1 MLRAV
6 YTCILIL
13 IERTC
18 KEMLRGVYTCILIFI
33 ECTCKRCCVVFI
45 HVFFI
50 ECTGKGCCVENVV
63 FVLFNGPISI
73 EALVETWH
81 AYWTDMK
88 NMFYKK
94 QRFVLLI
101 GPVYHRCARNRHAK
115 SDRPQKEGAWLNQTY
130 WPITY
135 NKIWYIKKNTLL
147 QKTCDMCSLARH
159 QKPKNVCNRNS
170 FGQIQIVLKS
180 CDSQELEIIGTRVP
194 SFRNLVRK
202 RSNQCFPIL
211 EAHVPSSRN

>member
-18 KEMLRGVYTCILIFI
+18 KEMLRGVYTCVLIFI

-73 EALVETWH
+73 EALVET
-81 AYWTDMK
+81 
-88 NMFYKK
+88 
-94 QRFVLLI
+94 
-101 GPVYHRCARNRHAK
+101 
-115 SDRPQKEGAWLNQTY
+115 
-130 WPITY
+130 
-135 NKIWYIKKNTLL
+135 
-147 QKTCDMCSLARH
+147 
-159 QKPKNVCNRNS
+159 
-170 FGQIQIVLKS
+170 
-180 CDSQELEIIGTRVP
+180 
-194 SFRNLVRK
+194 
-202 RSNQCFPIL
+202 
-211 EAHVPSSRN
+211 